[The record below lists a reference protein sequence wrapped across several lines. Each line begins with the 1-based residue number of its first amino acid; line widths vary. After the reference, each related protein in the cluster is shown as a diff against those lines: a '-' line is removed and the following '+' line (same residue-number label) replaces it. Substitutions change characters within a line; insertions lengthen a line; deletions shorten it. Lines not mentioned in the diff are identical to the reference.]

1 MGRFTVRNTRS
12 LGRMDFLLSL
22 VRRAIQST
30 GTKSAK
36 VKGWRRKMV
45 LLMCPSASRVL
56 TSAPIQ
62 LLSDTTSV
70 VVQLL
75 ARETKERKSF
85 LTKENKNHY
94 LPWKYGSCYGK
105 YVPQKL
111 ERSIYMLGGAK
122 RRIRKQEIQ
131 SISLATRIIVIVI
144 MSKKNKLLRRISGW
158 IRFWLNFYSVNI

>member
-1 MGRFTVRNTRS
+1 
-12 LGRMDFLLSL
+12 
-22 VRRAIQST
+22 
-30 GTKSAK
+30 
-36 VKGWRRKMV
+36 MV

-94 LPWKYGSCYGK
+94 LP
-105 YVPQKL
+105 
-111 ERSIYMLGGAK
+111 
-122 RRIRKQEIQ
+122 
-131 SISLATRIIVIVI
+131 
-144 MSKKNKLLRRISGW
+144 
-158 IRFWLNFYSVNI
+158 

>member
-1 MGRFTVRNTRS
+1 MKKPSTDFAFAKKNDDMGRFTVRNTRS

-85 LTKENKNHY
+85 LTGRKTKITIFPENMGRVTENMYLKSWREAYICSRARREGYENKKFQVF
-94 LPWKYGSCYGK
+94 LWPQGS
-105 YVPQKL
+105 
-111 ERSIYMLGGAK
+111 
-122 RRIRKQEIQ
+122 
-131 SISLATRIIVIVI
+131 SL
-144 MSKKNKLLRRISGW
+144 LL
-158 IRFWLNFYSVNI
+158 L

>member
-1 MGRFTVRNTRS
+1 
-12 LGRMDFLLSL
+12 MDFLLSL

-56 TSAPIQ
+56 TIQ

-94 LPWKYGSCYGK
+94 LP
-105 YVPQKL
+105 
-111 ERSIYMLGGAK
+111 
-122 RRIRKQEIQ
+122 
-131 SISLATRIIVIVI
+131 
-144 MSKKNKLLRRISGW
+144 
-158 IRFWLNFYSVNI
+158 